1 MSYSFPSPLRTKRTE
16 LHPDTQKREERRSPL
31 CWDRLSSLFSFKI
44 SGIYQNRTAGQ
55 LKLLPMKW
63 PPPYSPS
70 FPLFL
75 FLFLLLLL
83 FLPCHPFFFL
93 PLLFPLSAPTF
104 SSSPSLPPRHRHF
117 TPLFVTPFFCC
128 GSSISFQHEPA
139 HFSNTK
145 DCDPVYRIPFR
156 RLDTTLRADQSSRRP
171 TLHPS

>member
-1 MSYSFPSPLRTKRTE
+1 MPKKEKRGDPPYAGIASLLYFHSKSPVFT
-16 LHPDTQKREERRSPL
+16 
-31 CWDRLSSLFSFKI
+31 
-44 SGIYQNRTAGQ
+44 QNRTAGQ
-55 LKLLPMKW
+55 FKLLPMKR
-63 PPPYSPS
+63 PSPYSPPFPLS
-70 FPLFL
+70 FPF
-75 FLFLLLLL
+75 FSF
-83 FLPCHPFFFL
+83 FSSFFL
-93 PLLFPLSAPTF
+93 VPPSSLLFPFRSLFSLPLSALTF

-156 RLDTTLRADQSSRRP
+156 RLDTTLRADQSSQRP

>member
-1 MSYSFPSPLRTKRTE
+1 MKRPT
-16 LHPDTQKREERRSPL
+16 
-31 CWDRLSSLFSFKI
+31 
-44 SGIYQNRTAGQ
+44 
-55 LKLLPMKW
+55 
-63 PPPYSPS
+63 PYSPP

-93 PLLFPLSAPTF
+93 PLLFPLSFLFLSLPLPF

-156 RLDTTLRADQSSRRP
+156 RLDTTLRLISHFKDQLS
-171 TLHPS
+171 TLHNICMTDGKNPSTVFRSTKPTSRICSLAKDSRPAS

>member
-1 MSYSFPSPLRTKRTE
+1 MLGSPL
-16 LHPDTQKREERRSPL
+16 
-31 CWDRLSSLFSFKI
+31 

-93 PLLFPLSAPTF
+93 PLPFPLSFLFLSAPTF
-104 SSSPSLPPRHRHF
+104 SFSPLYHRGTNISS
-117 TPLFVTPFFCC
+117 PLFVTPFFCC
-128 GSSISFQHEPA
+128 GSSIDFQHEPA
-139 HFSNTK
+139 HFSTTK
-145 DCDPVYRIPFR
+145 DCDPIYRIPFR
-156 RLDTTLRADQSSRRP
+156 RLDTTLRADQSSQRP

>member
-1 MSYSFPSPLRTKRTE
+1 MLGSPLFFIFIQNLRYLPKQDGRTIEASSDGKAHFLLST
-16 LHPDTQKREERRSPL
+16 LPPFSFSLSPSSP
-31 CWDRLSSLFSFKI
+31 LSSLSP
-44 SGIYQNRTAGQ
+44 
-55 LKLLPMKW
+55 LLLP
-63 PPPYSPS
+63 SS
-70 FPLFL
+70 SLSALFSL
-75 FLFLLLLL
+75 
-83 FLPCHPFFFL
+83 
-93 PLLFPLSAPTF
+93 PLSAPTF

>member
-1 MSYSFPSPLRTKRTE
+1 MLGSPLFFIFIQNLRYLPKQDGWTIE
-16 LHPDTQKREERRSPL
+16 ASSDEMAPSLLSFLPPFSFSLSPSSP
-31 CWDRLSSLFSFKI
+31 LSSLSP
-44 SGIYQNRTAGQ
+44 
-55 LKLLPMKW
+55 LLLP
-63 PPPYSPS
+63 SS
-70 FPLFL
+70 SLSALFSL
-75 FLFLLLLL
+75 
-83 FLPCHPFFFL
+83 
-93 PLLFPLSAPTF
+93 PLSAPTF

-156 RLDTTLRADQSSRRP
+156 RLDTTLRADQSSQRP